1 MPAKDA
7 RFAGGFTA
15 ITTPFSANGSTIDA
29 AHLADQIA
37 FQAKGGIRGI
47 VIAGTTG
54 ESPTLTEDEWRRLAT
69 LAIPEAKKAGML
81 AILGTGSNS
90 TAHAVHLQKAAKE
103 LGADC
108 TLSVNPYYNK
118 PTQEGLYRHFM
129 TVADAAA
136 VPVMLYNIPGRT
148 GVALAPATVARLA
161 KHPNIVAVKEATG
174 SLDSGTE
181 IAMRCPELALLSG
194 DDTLTLPFASI
205 GAVGVVSVV
214 SNILPGRIAAL
225 CDAFLKGQWAE
236 ALAIHRELFEFS
248 RAMFLETNPIPVKAA
263 MKMLGRDTG
272 AIRLPMCEPTEA
284 TLAAVRQALT
294 AQRLI

>member
-1 MPAKDA
+1 MPHKDP
-7 RFAGGFTA
+7 RFHGAFTA
-15 ITTPFSANGSTIDA
+15 ITTPFSDSGSAID
-29 AHLADQIA
+29 LRRLDEQIA
-37 FQAKGGIRGI
+37 FQAKGGIRGV

-54 ESPTLTEDEWRRLAT
+54 ESPTLTEEEWRSLAAA
-69 LAIPEAKKAGML
+69 AIPAARKAGML

-90 TAHAVHLQKAAKE
+90 TAHACHLQRAAKD

-129 TVADAAA
+129 AVADAAPI
-136 VPVMLYNIPGRT
+136 PVMLYNIPGRT
-148 GVALAPATVARLA
+148 GVALAPSTVTNLC

-174 SLDSGTE
+174 SLDSATE
-181 IAMRCPELALLSG
+181 ICMKCPEAALLSG
-194 DDTLTLPFASI
+194 DDTLTLPFASV

-214 SNILPGRIAAL
+214 SNILPARVAAL
-225 CDAFLKGQWAE
+225 CGAFLKGAWPE

-263 MKMLGRDTG
+263 LKMLGRDTG
-272 AIRLPMCEPTEA
+272 AVRLPMCEPTPA
-284 TLAAVRQALT
+284 TLALIRQALT
-294 AQRLI
+294 AQHLL